1 MLPII
6 TEDMTLNDIM
16 KLHTRLYEKVGKL
29 GFDVFCA
36 KMDTLKDACKK
47 RGLSL
52 TNTLHALNAVIDEI
66 NTIERIINEAQ

>member
-29 GFDVFCA
+29 GFD
-36 KMDTLKDACKK
+36 L
-47 RGLSL
+47 
-52 TNTLHALNAVIDEI
+52 
-66 NTIERIINEAQ
+66 ERRYR